1 MDTFNGY
8 NTILSF
14 REWSEPADLNNC
26 IQDCSKPLQNQQN
39 FAVALY
45 TQFSDKVQT
54 EMEAK
59 CLTKKDATA
68 TEDCVRLVK
77 KTMKDV
83 EFPLMKMNFINYL
96 DFHCQKI

>member
-1 MDTFNGY
+1 
-8 NTILSF
+8 
-14 REWSEPADLNNC
+14 
-26 IQDCSKPLQNQQN
+26 
-39 FAVALY
+39 
-45 TQFSDKVQT
+45 
-54 EMEAK
+54 MEAK
-59 CLTKKDATA
+59 CLAKKDATA